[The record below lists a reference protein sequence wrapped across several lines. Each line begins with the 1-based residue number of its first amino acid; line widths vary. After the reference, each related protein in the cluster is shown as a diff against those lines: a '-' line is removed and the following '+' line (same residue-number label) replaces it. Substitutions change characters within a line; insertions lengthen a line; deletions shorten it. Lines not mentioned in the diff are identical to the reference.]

1 MPLKWP
7 YRKPDTFDFY
17 RDRVQNEADLL
28 ESLMNEVVEKYGIPA
43 KYLPATRRNVD
54 QLLGDNLDTIFDTA
68 VDVVLLTPEV
78 NGYVS
83 TEFMFNKFGLTD
95 RDEIT
100 FTVVQTQFDEI
111 VGQVPEVGDLIY
123 PSPIGRIYEVKFVED
138 EGDTFLTLGRF
149 LTYQFLCRVWIY
161 SHEDLQTGVPEVDQH
176 DGQLDNLRPGV
187 PKDDDI
193 ANEKIPV
200 VDYSED
206 DPFGELG

>member
-1 MPLKWP
+1 MSLKWP
-7 YRKPDTFDFY
+7 YQKPALFDFY

-28 ESLMNEVVEKYGIPA
+28 ESLMNEVVEKYGIPS
-43 KYLPATRRNVD
+43 KYLPANRRNVD
-54 QLLGDNLDTIFDTA
+54 QLLGDNLDTAFDTA
-68 VDVVLLTPEV
+68 YDIVLLTPEV

-100 FTVVQTQFDEI
+100 FTIVQTQFDEI
-111 VGQVPEVGDLIY
+111 VGHAPEVGDLIF
-123 PSPIGRIYEVKFVED
+123 PSPINRIYEIKFVED

-149 LTYQFLCRVWIY
+149 FTYQLMCRVWVY
-161 SHEDLQTGVPEVDQH
+161 SHEDLVTGLDDIDKYNGDV
-176 DGQLDNLRPGV
+176 DNLRPGI

-200 VDYSED
+200 VDYTED